1 MCAEIMYKVCFFR
14 FTFFDGHPES
24 TVPMHYA
31 HNIINICKRINQFG
45 ADERRLRISSA
56 REHDNR

>member
-1 MCAEIMYKVCFFR
+1 MCAEIMYQVCFFR

-31 HNIINICKRINQFG
+31 HNIINICKHINQFG
-45 ADERRLRISSA
+45 AD
-56 REHDNR
+56 